1 MEYFCEMYRSI
12 KLDLHH
18 TGRYWIPLLLM
29 HRADAVWFTSLHC
42 TGRMWNVLLPYT
54 ALVDI
59 GSLYYYYTGW
69 MQNVLLPYTA
79 LVDIGSLYYY
89 YTGWMRYGLLPYTAL
104 VDIAQGRYVVFHF
117 SVLILFFYT
126 PGGCMIF
133 LLPNVFFTLYM
144 LLPCAHSLNSEGGWV
159 MSYLPAIILSTHRV
173 DV

>member
-1 MEYFCEMYRSI
+1 MILNGDRTKGSDTCHNLFMEYFCEMYRSI
-12 KLDLHH
+12 KLDLSRTLVDIGSLYYYY
-18 TGRYWIPLLLM
+18 TGWRRY
-29 HRADAVWFTSLHC
+29 
-42 TGRMWNVLLPYT
+42 GLLPYT

-69 MQNVLLPYTA
+69 R
-79 LVDIGSLYYY
+79 
-89 YTGWMRYGLLPYTAL
+89 RYGLLPYTAL